1 MYSPWQY
8 IPLCYSV
15 DFFISFI
22 MAIFSS
28 SRAAWNAPECP
39 SCSVLVL
46 ASVTR
51 CCTGPSEVE
60 LVLQVA
66 RAMQC
71 SRRRLRGG
79 GGRGRAPSLRACRA
93 RSAFKACTLP
103 GSPWTRASRR
113 HYCHT
118 WSRHMRTFL
127 LQELTLCRGKLSRSR
142 LSFSVC
148 HARGNSANITI
159 ELQYFPSDID
169 NLRGEAAA

>member
-1 MYSPWQY
+1 
-8 IPLCYSV
+8 
-15 DFFISFI
+15 

-66 RAMQC
+66 KAMQC
-71 SRRRLRGG
+71 SRRRLSGG
-79 GGRGRAPSLRACRA
+79 GGRGRAPSLWACRA
-93 RSAFKACTLP
+93 EHDLRLKHVRCQGHPGPEHHGAIIVTL
-103 GSPWTRASRR
+103 GLATCGHSSI
-113 HYCHT
+113 
-118 WSRHMRTFL
+118 L

-148 HARGNSANITI
+148 HARGTSENIII
-159 ELQYFPSDID
+159 ELQYFPSDVD
-169 NLRGEAAA
+169 NLRDKAAV